1 MPSIRQS
8 SPSVKAYSFSLRRT
22 RTFDELRAFQP
33 VKRVANYG
41 AVIADEPRD
50 LVGGGETGSVAVY
63 ESQYVPLTEERYPH
77 TLQAALDC
85 EFQVVFALGDRVR
98 SPLPSAS

>member
-1 MPSIRQS
+1 MPSIRRS
-8 SPSVKAYSFSLRRT
+8 SDSEKTYSFSLRRT

-33 VKRVANYG
+33 VKRVANHG
-41 AVIADEPRD
+41 AVIADKPCE

-63 ESQYVPLTEERYPH
+63 ESQYVPLAEERYAH
-77 TLQAALDC
+77 ALQAALDC

-98 SPLPSAS
+98 SRLPSAS